1 MVGRLDT
8 AEATRSEYRY
18 LGAARDRATLLTP
31 GTMIVQQPE
40 IPVPLLVQFPH
51 PSWATRASE
60 GRARGRARLARAGEP
75 RGGARRPAA
84 SRARTSSIGSTTDGR
99 ARLMRFLHTA
109 DWHLGRTMR
118 GRSRAAEF
126 EAVLGEL
133 VEIAVAE
140 DVQVMLVC
148 GDIWDST
155 SPSPESDRLLFDA
168 LREFI
173 GRDIEV
179 LLIAGNHD
187 SGRKLEALG
196 RLSELLGV
204 YVQPRVRPRDRG
216 GIVTFD
222 HGGEVARVAAIPW
235 VPEGRAL
242 NAVEV
247 LADEPEARKHYHDA
261 VARIYAHMAEPSD
274 AGFTTETINL
284 IAGHLF
290 VDGAVLADIDG
301 SERKLHIT
309 QAYGVSPEA
318 LPSTAQYVALGHIHQ
333 PQVMANPATPRTAYS
348 GSLLQLDFGERG
360 QQKGV
365 RIIDAV
371 PGRPVD
377 DRTIP
382 LTAGRELVEL
392 HGTID
397 DVMAAARGRG
407 RCLYPRRPGGRRAAA
422 RALRAGARGVP
433 ERGRRAAGVRARGG
447 R

>member
-1 MVGRLDT
+1 
-8 AEATRSEYRY
+8 
-18 LGAARDRATLLTP
+18 
-31 GTMIVQQPE
+31 
-40 IPVPLLVQFPH
+40 
-51 PSWATRASE
+51 
-60 GRARGRARLARAGEP
+60 
-75 RGGARRPAA
+75 
-84 SRARTSSIGSTTDGR
+84 
-99 ARLMRFLHTA
+99 MRFLHTA

-126 EAVLGEL
+126 EAVLGEV

-148 GDIWDST
+148 GDIWDSA

-179 LLIAGNHD
+179 LLVAGNHD

-204 YVQPRVRPRDRG
+204 YVQPRIRPRDRG
-216 GIVTFD
+216 GVVTFE

-261 VARIYAHMAEPSD
+261 VARIYAHMAEPSE

-371 PGRPVD
+371 PGRPVE
-377 DRTIP
+377 DRTVP

-397 DVMAAARGRG
+397 EVMAAADDVGDAFIRAVLEVGAPQPGLSEQVREAFPNVVDVRLAYEREAAAEPAPEFATLTPEDLFARYYRGRHG
-407 RCLYPRRPGGRRAAA
+407 AEPSDE
-422 RALRAGARGVP
+422 LRGLFREVLSEAEATP
-433 ERGRRAAGVRARGG
+433 
-447 R
+447 

>member
-1 MVGRLDT
+1 
-8 AEATRSEYRY
+8 
-18 LGAARDRATLLTP
+18 
-31 GTMIVQQPE
+31 
-40 IPVPLLVQFPH
+40 
-51 PSWATRASE
+51 
-60 GRARGRARLARAGEP
+60 
-75 RGGARRPAA
+75 
-84 SRARTSSIGSTTDGR
+84 
-99 ARLMRFLHTA
+99 MRFLHTA

-397 DVMAAARGRG
+397 DVMAAAEDAGDAFIRAVLEVGAPQPGLSEQVREAFPNVVDVRLAYEREAAAEPAPEFATLTPEDLFARYYRGRHG
-407 RCLYPRRPGGRRAAA
+407 AEPSDE
-422 RALRAGARGVP
+422 LRGLFREVLSEAEATP
-433 ERGRRAAGVRARGG
+433 
-447 R
+447 

>member
-1 MVGRLDT
+1 
-8 AEATRSEYRY
+8 
-18 LGAARDRATLLTP
+18 
-31 GTMIVQQPE
+31 
-40 IPVPLLVQFPH
+40 
-51 PSWATRASE
+51 
-60 GRARGRARLARAGEP
+60 
-75 RGGARRPAA
+75 
-84 SRARTSSIGSTTDGR
+84 
-99 ARLMRFLHTA
+99 MRFLHTA

-333 PQVMANPATPRTAYS
+333 PQVMANPPTPRTAYS

-397 DVMAAARGRG
+397 DVMAAAEDAGDAFIRAVLEVGAPQPGLSEQVREAFPNVVDVRLAYEREAAAEPAPEFATLTPEDLFARYYRGRHG
-407 RCLYPRRPGGRRAAA
+407 AEPSDE
-422 RALRAGARGVP
+422 LRGLFREVLSEAEATP
-433 ERGRRAAGVRARGG
+433 
-447 R
+447 

>member
-1 MVGRLDT
+1 
-8 AEATRSEYRY
+8 
-18 LGAARDRATLLTP
+18 
-31 GTMIVQQPE
+31 
-40 IPVPLLVQFPH
+40 
-51 PSWATRASE
+51 
-60 GRARGRARLARAGEP
+60 
-75 RGGARRPAA
+75 
-84 SRARTSSIGSTTDGR
+84 
-99 ARLMRFLHTA
+99 MRFLHTA

-126 EAVLGEL
+126 EAVLGEV

-148 GDIWDST
+148 GDIWDSA

-179 LLIAGNHD
+179 LLVAGNHD

-204 YVQPRVRPRDRG
+204 YVQPRIRPRDRG
-216 GIVTFD
+216 GVVTFE

-261 VARIYAHMAEPSD
+261 VARIYAHMAEPSE

-371 PGRPVD
+371 PGRPVE
-377 DRTIP
+377 DRTVP

-397 DVMAAARGRG
+397 EVMAAADDVGDAFIRAVLEVGAPQPGLSEQVREAFSNVVDVRLAYEREAAAEPAPEFATLTPEDLFARYYRGRHG
-407 RCLYPRRPGGRRAAA
+407 AEPSDE
-422 RALRAGARGVP
+422 LRGLFREVLSEVEATP
-433 ERGRRAAGVRARGG
+433 
-447 R
+447 